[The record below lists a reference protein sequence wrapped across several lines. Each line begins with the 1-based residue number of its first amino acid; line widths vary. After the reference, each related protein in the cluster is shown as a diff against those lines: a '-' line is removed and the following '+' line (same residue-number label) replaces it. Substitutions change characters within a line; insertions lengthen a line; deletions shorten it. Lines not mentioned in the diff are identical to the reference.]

1 MKQISIIGT
10 TASGKTSLSIEIAQK
25 IDAIILSLDSLLVY
39 KDINIAS
46 AKPTKKEMKR
56 IIHFGI
62 NEIYPYEEFSVMKF
76 ISYYKKAYQFA
87 KDNNKNLIIVGG
99 SSFYLKVLIEGISKV
114 ENNYKQKLDISSNEA
129 YDILMNIDPIY
140 MQKISSNDKYR
151 IQKAYNIYKTSKLS
165 PSEFFKQN
173 QKEPIIKNIDIFEIV
188 WPKDELKQRILQR
201 TKNMI
206 QNGLIDEVRLL
217 DKKYKKDMNSMK
229 SIGIIEV
236 LEYIDQKI
244 DINQLEELI
253 YVHTC
258 QLAKKQRTFNNK
270 QFNNKQIKNSFEDLS
285 SDILKLF

>member
-46 AKPTKKEMKR
+46 AKPTKKEMKG

-140 MQKISSNDKYR
+140 MQKISSKECLPIGVSNLLLQDLF
-151 IQKAYNIYKTSKLS
+151 ILVQLS
-165 PSEFFKQN
+165 AF
-173 QKEPIIKNIDIFEIV
+173 
-188 WPKDELKQRILQR
+188 
-201 TKNMI
+201 
-206 QNGLIDEVRLL
+206 
-217 DKKYKKDMNSMK
+217 Y
-229 SIGIIEV
+229 
-236 LEYIDQKI
+236 
-244 DINQLEELI
+244 
-253 YVHTC
+253 
-258 QLAKKQRTFNNK
+258 
-270 QFNNKQIKNSFEDLS
+270 LS
-285 SDILKLF
+285 